1 MGKALNMGKTS
12 ATGGFQIF
20 VGKVLSTVLLA
31 VGAIIVGVFI
41 SETDY
46 GLYSIAL
53 IPSTTMILFIS
64 LGVNV
69 AMIRY
74 CARYRATNQKNKLR
88 KLIISGL
95 AFEVTMGIVL
105 TLISFLISNSIASS
119 IFDQQNSAFLISLAS
134 FIILSTSL
142 LSPAQAIFVGF
153 ERMDLHGFTL
163 VCQGISYFLCPLLVY
178 MGYGALGAVVGY
190 TLSFFVAGLIAIILV
205 YLVIFRKLKS
215 DDKTNSTV
223 FQTLKPMLRYGF
235 PIAITSIFAGVL
247 LQFYN
252 FMMGRFCDLAMIG
265 NYRIATNFAIV
276 LTFFTL
282 PISTVLFP
290 TFSKLDASKEP
301 QLLKKVFASSVKYTA
316 LLLIPAT
323 LAVMVLSEPLIN
335 TIYAGKWSYAPAFL
349 TLVVITNLFSIF
361 GNISL
366 SNLLTGLGETKI
378 WLKLNILTLCIGIPL
393 AFTLIPTLKIVGVI
407 ICTVVSGVP
416 SMFIGLRWIWNH
428 YGTKA
433 DFYSSAKIF
442 AASSLSALATYTSL
456 NVIAAVAWAKLAL
469 GLILF
474 LAVFLVVVPLI
485 GAINQGD
492 INNLRVM
499 FSGLGFL
506 SKLLN
511 IPLSIMEKPLKIR
524 FKHIEIEKQ

>member
-1 MGKALNMGKTS
+1 MLNMGKTS
-12 ATGGFQIF
+12 ATGSFQIF

-31 VGAIIVGVFI
+31 VGAIIVGIFI

-53 IPSTTMILFIS
+53 IPSTTMVLFIS

-69 AMIRY
+69 ALIRY
-74 CARYRATNQKNKLR
+74 CALYRAKNQKSKLR
-88 KLIISGL
+88 KLILSGV
-95 AFEVTMGIVL
+95 AFEVTIGLVL
-105 TLISFLISNSIASS
+105 TLLSFLIANSISSS
-119 IFDQQNSAFLISLAS
+119 IFNQPDSTFLISLAS

-142 LSPAQAIFVGF
+142 LSPAQAVFVGF
-153 ERMDLHGFTL
+153 ERMDLHAFTL
-163 VCQGISYFLCPLLVY
+163 VCQGVSYFLCPLLVY

-190 TLSFFVAGLIAIILV
+190 TLSYFIAGLIAIILL
-205 YLVIFRKLKS
+205 YLAIFRKLEP
-215 DDKTNSTV
+215 DYHINSTM

-252 FMMGRFCDLAMIG
+252 FMMGSFCDLAMIG
-265 NYRIATNFAIV
+265 NYRIATNFAII

-290 TFSKLDASKEP
+290 AFSKLDARREL
-301 QLLKKVFASSVKYTA
+301 QLLKTVFASSVKYTA
-316 LLLIPAT
+316 FLLIPAT

-335 TIYAGKWSYAPAFL
+335 TIYSGKWSYAPFFL
-349 TLVVITNLFSIF
+349 TLPVIINLFSIF

-378 WLKLNILTLCIGIPL
+378 WLRLNILTLCIGIPL
-393 AFTLIPTLKIVGVI
+393 AFAVIPTLKIVGVI

-416 SMFIGLRWIWNH
+416 GMFIGLRWIWKH

-433 DFYSSAKIF
+433 DFNSSAKIF
-442 AASSLSALATYTSL
+442 AASALSALATYILL
-456 NVIAAVAWAKLAL
+456 NIFAAVAWAKLAL

-474 LAVFLVVVPLI
+474 IAVYLVATPLI

-492 INNLRVM
+492 INNLRSM
-499 FSGLGFL
+499 FSGLGVL

-524 FKHIEIEKQ
+524 FKHAEIENQ

>member
-1 MGKALNMGKTS
+1 MGKALSMGKTS

-20 VGKVLSTVLLA
+20 IGKVLSTVLLA
-31 VGAIIVGVFI
+31 FGAIIVGIFI

-53 IPSTTMILFIS
+53 IPSTTMLLFIS

-74 CARYRATNQKNKLR
+74 CALYRATNQKSKLR
-88 KLIISGL
+88 KLILSGV
-95 AFEVTMGIVL
+95 AFEVAMGLIL
-105 TLISFLISNSIASS
+105 TLFSFLIANSIASS
-119 IFDQQNSAFLISLAS
+119 IFNEPNSAFLISLAA

-142 LSPAQAIFVGF
+142 LSPAQAVFVGF

-190 TLSFFVAGLIAIILV
+190 TLSFFVAGLIAIILL
-205 YLVIFRKLKS
+205 YLVIFRKLEP
-215 DDKTNSTV
+215 DGNTNSSI

-252 FMMGRFCDLAMIG
+252 FMMGSFCDLAMIG
-265 NYRIATNFAIV
+265 NYRIATNFAIL

-290 TFSKLDASKEP
+290 TFSKLDANKEP
-301 QLLKKVFASSVKYTA
+301 QLLKTVFASSVKYTA
-316 LLLIPAT
+316 LLLVPAT

-335 TIYAGKWSYAPAFL
+335 TIYAGKWSFAPSFL
-349 TLVVITNLFSIF
+349 TLFVITNLFSIF

-393 AFTLIPTLKIVGVI
+393 AFTLIPTLEIVGVI
-407 ICTVVSGVP
+407 ICVVASGIP
-416 SMFIGLRWIWNH
+416 SMFIGLRWIWKH

-433 DFYSSAKIF
+433 DFTSSAKIF
-442 AASSLSALATYTSL
+442 VASSLSALITYTLL
-456 NVIAAVAWAKLAL
+456 NVTAVAWAKLAL
-469 GLILF
+469 GVIVF
-474 LAVFLVVVPLI
+474 LAVYLVAAPLI

-492 INNLRVM
+492 INNLRSM
-499 FSGLGFL
+499 FSGLGAL

-524 FKHIEIEKQ
+524 LKRMEIEDR